1 MSNLAF
7 FGANAAAG
15 DNFNRWRFSGGS
27 PFSPS
32 NIPGLQAFYNFE
44 QNPPNNQLD
53 SSGNGRTLTYQVNTL
68 NAVSATGKIG
78 SCVAFSSSPPGS
90 RNQGSKYRIT
100 TWGPNV
106 SSNFSLSVWLKPRSF
121 DAYQHI
127 IGAPFSNRLYIGAN
141 GTDLTFN
148 LFNGTVYGVTAP
160 TITANTWHHYVFM
173 RDGDTLRLY
182 ADNTFVGETSVAGQT
197 FSPGTAE
204 FHVGGSGPN
213 NEYYFDGDV
222 DALGVWNTVLTVQ
235 DVSNL
240 WNNGNGVQ
248 MP

>member
-1 MSNLAF
+1 MPVMSPRFRLKQ
-7 FGANAAAG
+7 AAPSQ
-15 DNFNRWRFSGGS
+15 FI
-27 PFSPS
+27 PS
-32 NIPGLQAFYNFE
+32 NIAGLQAFYNFE
-44 QNPPNNQLD
+44 QTVPNNQLD
-53 SSGNGRTLTYQVNTL
+53 SSGNGRHLSYQLNTL
-68 NAVSATGKIG
+68 NATSTTGKLN
-78 SCVAFSSSPPGS
+78 SCVSFTSSPPGS

-141 GTDLTFN
+141 GTTLTFN
-148 LFNGTVYGVTAP
+148 LFNGTVFGVAAP
-160 TITANTWHHYVFM
+160 VVTLNTWHHYVFM
-173 RDGDTLRLY
+173 RDGTTLRLY
-182 ADNTFVGETSVAGQT
+182 ADNALIGTASVAGQT

-204 FHVGGSGPN
+204 FHVGGSGPS

-222 DALGVWNTVLTVQ
+222 DALGVWSTVLSAA

-240 WNNGNGVQ
+240 WNSGSGVQ